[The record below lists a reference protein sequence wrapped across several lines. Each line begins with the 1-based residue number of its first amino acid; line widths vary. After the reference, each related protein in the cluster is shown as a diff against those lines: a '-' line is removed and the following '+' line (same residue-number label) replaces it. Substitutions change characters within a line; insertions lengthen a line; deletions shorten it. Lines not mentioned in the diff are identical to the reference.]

1 MRRDSRGPNPR
12 PTILTAKEE
21 GGRGSVM
28 QHSDPKVLEKHIK
41 AVTRGT
47 SFQERVF
54 HGIQALEEAATRDE
68 PLLRRGQLIFGTV
81 SIAHDRDMEDM
92 DGTRTRLGTIANWL
106 APVLTKVKTGQARQY
121 AYLHVAVYAG
131 QYKGEHYVIENGG
144 QYDRG
149 FG

>member
-12 PTILTAKEE
+12 LTILTAKEE

-81 SIAHDRDMEDM
+81 SLAHDRDM
-92 DGTRTRLGTIANWL
+92 DGTTLGTIANWL
-106 APVLTKVKTGQARQY
+106 APVLTKATTGQARQY

>member
-1 MRRDSRGPNPR
+1 MRRDSQGPNPR
-12 PTILTAKEE
+12 PTIITAKKE

-28 QHSDPKVLEKHIK
+28 QLTSHEVLEKHIK
-41 AVTRGT
+41 AVTCGT
-47 SFQERVF
+47 SRQERVF

-81 SIAHDRDMEDM
+81 SLAHAGDM
-92 DGTRTRLGTIANWL
+92 DGTRLGTMANWL
-106 APVLTKVKTGQARQY
+106 APLFTMAKTWQARQY

-131 QYKGEHYVIENGG
+131 QYNGEHYVIENGG
-144 QYDRG
+144 WYERG

>member
-1 MRRDSRGPNPR
+1 MRRDSQGPNPR
-12 PTILTAKEE
+12 PTILTAKKE

-28 QHSDPKVLEKHIK
+28 QHTDPKVLEKHMLT
-41 AVTRGT
+41 VTTGT
-47 SFQERVF
+47 SGRVIY
-54 HGIQALEEAATRDE
+54 GIRALKKAATAAQ

-81 SIAHDRDMEDM
+81 SLSHDRDM
-92 DGTRTRLGTIANWL
+92 DGTTLGTIANWL
-106 APVLTKVKTGQARQY
+106 APVLTKAATGQARQY

-144 QYDRG
+144 HYVRG